1 MTTIEV
7 LRHAVAVGRRDWD
20 GGPDALRPLSETG
33 WWQARAIAEELWAQG
48 SLAAVYSSPLA
59 RCVQTCE
66 PIAERGGMRI
76 TCDPRIGEVAGV
88 PVAADGSAWV
98 ASAWLAGRALGLLD
112 EVVERHAGERV
123 VLCSHGD
130 VIPALLA
137 GLVGR
142 DGVSIDNARLAKG
155 ARVTLSFE
163 GGRCRAAARAV
174 TPTPTVA

>member
-7 LRHAVAVGRRDWD
+7 LRHAKAAARRAWD
-20 GGPDALRPLSETG
+20 GGPDALRPLEDKG
-33 WWQARAIAEELWAQG
+33 KWQSKAIAEELWAQG
-48 SLAAVYSSPLA
+48 SIAAVYSSPLT
-59 RCVQTCE
+59 RCVETCE
-66 PIAERGGMRI
+66 PIAERAGVEI
-76 TCDPRIGEVAGV
+76 ICDPRIGEVTGV

-98 ASAWLAGRALGLLD
+98 ASAWLAGRAMSLLD

-137 GLVGR
+137 ALVGR
-142 DGVSIDNARLAKG
+142 DGVDIDDARLAKG

-163 GGRCRAAARAV
+163 GARCRSATRVA
-174 TPTPTVA
+174 TPAPTVA